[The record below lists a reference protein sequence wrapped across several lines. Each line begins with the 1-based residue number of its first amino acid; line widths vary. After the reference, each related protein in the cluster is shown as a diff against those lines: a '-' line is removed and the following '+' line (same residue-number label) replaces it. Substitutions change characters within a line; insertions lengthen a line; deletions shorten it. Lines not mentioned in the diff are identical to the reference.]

1 MVTIKING
9 VEVTMPINASINGGY
24 LCKCHECSSSERS
37 MELEL
42 IGAVQID
49 ARNS

>member
-37 MELEL
+37 MEL

-49 ARNS
+49 ARKG